1 MSRIDAV
8 FTTPQHKAL
17 IAYVTVGYPS
27 IEATL
32 QVVPALVEGGCDII
46 ELGIPFSDPLSDGT
60 TIQRASHGA
69 LQQGVTPKLCI
80 EVAHRLHQMVD
91 VPLIFM
97 SYFNPLLHYGLD
109 AFCAAS
115 SEVGIDGLIIP
126 DLPPEEGMEL
136 ERLTEGYQLDLIYL
150 ITPTSTEERLR
161 LVAARSR
168 GFIYA
173 VSLRGITG
181 ARETLPADLESFLA
195 RVRDITSQPLC
206 VGFGIA
212 TPEQARRVVNI
223 ADGVIIGSRIMEIV
237 ENSNQPGPAA
247 QAFVAQ
253 IKNAISPH

>member
-1 MSRIDAV
+1 
-8 FTTPQHKAL
+8 
-17 IAYVTVGYPS
+17 
-27 IEATL
+27 
-32 QVVPALVEGGCDII
+32 VPALVEGGCDII

-80 EVAHRLHQMVD
+80 EVASRLHQMVD

-109 AFCAAS
+109 AFCDAS

-136 ERLTEGYQLDLIYL
+136 ERLTERYQLDLIYL

-161 LVAARSR
+161 LVAASSR

-195 RVRDITSQPLC
+195 RVRDITSQSLC

-212 TPEQARRVVNI
+212 TPEQARRVVSM
-223 ADGVIIGSRIMEIV
+223 ADGVIIGSRIIEIV
-237 ENSNQPGPAA
+237 ETSQQPASAA
-247 QAFVAQ
+247 QAFIEQ
-253 IKNAISPH
+253 IRNAMSPD

>member
-8 FTTPQHKAL
+8 FATPQHKAL

-32 QVVPALVEGGCDII
+32 QVVPALVEGGCDMI

-80 EVAHRLHQMVD
+80 EVAHKLHQMVD

-97 SYFNPLLHYGLD
+97 SYFNPLLHYGLE

-115 SEVGIDGLIIP
+115 SEAGVDGLIIP

-136 ERLTEGYQLDLIYL
+136 ERLTERYQLDLIYL
-150 ITPTSTEERLR
+150 ITPTSTEERLH
-161 LVAARSR
+161 LVTARSR

-237 ENSNQPGPAA
+237 ETNPQLASAA
-247 QAFVAQ
+247 QAFVEQ

>member
-8 FTTPQHKAL
+8 FATPQHKAL

-32 QVVPALVEGGCDII
+32 QVVPALVEGGCDMI

-80 EVAHRLHQMVD
+80 EVAHKLHQMVD

-115 SEVGIDGLIIP
+115 SEGGIDGLIVP

-136 ERLTEGYQLDLIYL
+136 ERLTERYQLDLIYL
-150 ITPTSTEERLR
+150 ITPTSTEERLH

-237 ENSNQPGPAA
+237 ETNPQLASAA
-247 QAFVAQ
+247 QAFVEQ
-253 IKNAISPH
+253 IKNAITPH